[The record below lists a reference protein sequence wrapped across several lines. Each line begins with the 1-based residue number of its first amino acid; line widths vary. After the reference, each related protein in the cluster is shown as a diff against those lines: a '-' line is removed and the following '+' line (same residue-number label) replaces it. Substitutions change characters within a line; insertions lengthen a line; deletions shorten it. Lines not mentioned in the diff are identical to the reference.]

1 MSIRSLWLKTSKQE
15 SVFVKYVSF
24 CIISSAEESWFV
36 FPWAKYNLSSGEAH
50 QHRDS
55 VRKELKTGRRRGRRY
70 KKLRRWRLNRLQ
82 EKKVGR
88 IIIAPFFCFYLR
100 LKEGFFLRINWIPQ
114 LIRFPHRRLNTNC
127 TVKKQSNG
135 LILTD
140 CCRDLNQQPSS
151 THQSHTHTAHRSARY
166 DQRVHVILLLHFKP
180 FRSSVVCF
188 NPSQDTKTTPY
199 EESQSDISATTTEKL
214 KVHLRTRY
222 SRSKYLPFLPS
233 NKVLELFL
241 VQIFN

>member
-140 CCRDLNQQPSS
+140 CCRDLNQQPSFPS
-151 THQSHTHTAHRSARY
+151 SVTHTHTAHRSARY
-166 DQRVHVILLLHFKP
+166 DQRVHVILLHFKP

-214 KVHLRTRY
+214 KVHLRIRY

-233 NKVLELFL
+233 NKVLGAFFSAN
-241 VQIFN
+241 I

>member
-151 THQSHTHTAHRSARY
+151 SPISHTQPTALLGTTSVFTSFCCFTSSLLEAASFVLIRHKTQKRLHMKKVSPIFRP
-166 DQRVHVILLLHFKP
+166 QRRK
-180 FRSSVVCF
+180 
-188 NPSQDTKTTPY
+188 N
-199 EESQSDISATTTEKL
+199 
-214 KVHLRTRY
+214 
-222 SRSKYLPFLPS
+222 
-233 NKVLELFL
+233 
-241 VQIFN
+241 